1 MAQPNTGDTV
11 RFLNTTGGGIVTRI
25 AGNLAYVSDEDGFET
40 PVLLRE
46 CVVVTPREGR
56 HPASQAIRT
65 ETGGGTPPLPGPTPP
80 LPADE
85 TPGGE
90 KLNIL
95 IGFEPADPKRLSTS
109 SFDATLVNDSNYW
122 LHYTV
127 ATRGRHDTQWTLRAA
142 GTLEPATQDFLF
154 ELKPEDLPDFD
165 RIAMQ
170 AVAFKRGRDFALKAP
185 IAYEH
190 KVDATRF
197 ARLHC
202 FRRNPYFDL
211 PVIALDIVRDDVAA
225 DGEGRRSAWE
235 GRRPASQNIRMETG
249 RETRPLPS
257 HPGRNGRR
265 DASPPSPSGPLEIDL
280 HATELLDTTAGMS
293 ASEILNYQV
302 DYFRR
307 IMDENIGHP
316 GRKIIFIHGNGEGVL
331 RAALMKELNYR
342 YKGHEVSDASFREY
356 GFGATMVT
364 IRNIKR

>member
-65 ETGGGTPPLPGPTPP
+65 ETGGGTPPLPGPPP

-127 ATRGRHDTQWTLRAA
+127 ATRGRHDAQWTLRAA

-170 AVAFKRGRDFALKAP
+170 AVVFKRGRDFALKAP

-225 DGEGRRSAWE
+225 DGEGRRD
-235 GRRPASQNIRMETG
+235 ASQAIRTETG

-265 DASPPSPSGPLEIDL
+265 DASTPAHRPSGPLEIDL

>member
-127 ATRGRHDTQWTLRAA
+127 ATRGRHDAQWTLRAA

-225 DGEGRRSAWE
+225 DGARGLESLRQQQDDKGRGLSSPRQEDGKKDRLSTPAN
-235 GRRPASQNIRMETG
+235 RRGPQ
-249 RETRPLPS
+249 S
-257 HPGRNGRR
+257 HR
-265 DASPPSPSGPLEIDL
+265 PSGPLEIDL